1 MRVTPRRPLP
11 ADVAAAFGRWVA
23 QLTAAGV
30 PAGAARPG
38 TMLSDAPM
46 LDAHGAPT
54 SLRAATAARPAVI
67 VFYRGAWCPY
77 CNLTL
82 RAYQDQLY
90 PALTERGIALIAV
103 SPQKADGSLTAQ
115 EKMTSSSRSSVT
127 LATLSPASSAS
138 CCRPEPGNC
147 APRRKSSAL
156 TCTLST
162 PTAPRTCRCPPS
174 SSSTPRGRSAG
185 STSTPTT
192 PRAPRSPT
200 SSPPRIQSSANSRS
214 SRRAD
219 RQRGYAKRSAAERS
233 ASGRAPDQAS
243 IRFLPI
249 RSLTDVFSNRIHHP
263 ILSRQAVTRVPPKSQ
278 ITDWNSRLAAGLRS
292 RTGKRAQQIET
303 VKSQRITPRTTIS
316 ALVLADIVPPSSGY
330 RSADIAQ

>member
-1 MRVTPRRPLP
+1 MTDMTATIADQVAEMRATPRRPLS

-115 EKMTSSSRSSVT
+115 EKNDLQFPVLSDAGNA
-127 LATLSPASSAS
+127 LASQLGILLPARTRELRAAQEKLGTDLYAVNADGTENL
-138 CCRPEPGNC
+138 PM
-147 APRRKSSAL
+147 
-156 TCTLST
+156 
-162 PTAPRTCRCPPS
+162 PTVVL
-174 SSSTPRGRSAG
+174 
-185 STSTPTT
+185 
-192 PRAPRSPT
+192 
-200 SSPPRIQSSANSRS
+200 I
-214 SRRAD
+214 D
-219 RQRGYAKRSAAERS
+219 AERTI
-233 ASGRAPDQAS
+233 RWIDIHPDYTT
-243 IRFLPI
+243 RTEV
-249 RSLTDVFSNRIHHP
+249 TDILAAADTVFS
-263 ILSRQAVTRVPPKSQ
+263 
-278 ITDWNSRLAAGLRS
+278 
-292 RTGKRAQQIET
+292 
-303 VKSQRITPRTTIS
+303 
-316 ALVLADIVPPSSGY
+316 
-330 RSADIAQ
+330 